1 MPRTCPCDRCVL
13 VRRDYPI
20 CYLLSTIGSHCLG
33 AYRQARLLMNDP
45 DERIRRMREL
55 RDAKAIP
62 HLQQYAPVWL
72 VSETPLLKDDALQF
86 NVVFYHP
93 YYGWVSRRYRFDAF
107 NNVLYHQG
115 QTALSEDE
123 ALLNLAEKT
132 PLISA
137 ETINTVDSYG
147 G

>member
-1 MPRTCPCDRCVL
+1 
-13 VRRDYPI
+13 
-20 CYLLSTIGSHCLG
+20 
-33 AYRQARLLMNDP
+33 MNNP

-72 VSETPLLKDDALQF
+72 VSETPLLKDDVLQF